1 MAPWPGATVLAIL
14 CIFLTGGQVLAQD
27 CADLYNNGQREDGV
41 FPIGDPPFNARCDMT
56 YGGGGWTVIQ
66 KRDSGIPVFD
76 KTWYEYVAGFGSV
89 YTEDFW
95 LGLDRIHQ
103 LTSQKAY
110 KLALILEDWT
120 NTVAHAEYSQFAVG
134 DAASKYTL
142 QIGGYAGTTGDS
154 FTTSNGMKFSTMDQ
168 DNDNATVNC
177 AEYNGRGGWWYPM
190 SCGQGTLNGHY
201 LTTCKEY
208 SSTPTAC
215 EKQGLVW
222 ASWRGSNYSLQK
234 STMMIK
240 PALPIEACGDGFYGE
255 SCRECGQCANGA
267 LCDKTYGY
275 CPDSSPR
282 CAPGYMGIR
291 CQRACG
297 DGYYGDGC
305 RQQCGHCANSAV
317 CNKISGYCPYNTPRC
332 APGYTGILCQTD
344 CDEGKFGPDCTGTC
358 HCRLRDDCEIE
369 SGMCTFG
376 GCEAGWTGQSCQE
389 DVDEC
394 MSQPCNNGAAC
405 VNTPPAGSATYTCNC
420 TPGWTGANCDQD
432 VDECQSNPCTGG
444 TCVARQNGYMCTCSD
459 GNIGAHCD
467 IDPAVLVPGNLEA
480 FTASSFC
487 GKGRLTLR
495 WNPLAQHQAEVT
507 GYDISY
513 RLAGTGDSP
522 QVISN
527 ATTGTTYV
535 LQDLQSYTSYEV
547 SVRALVTNGV
557 GAWHPWVTKR
567 TNSGYPTP
575 VRSLQ
580 LTNIS
585 STILVAT
592 WVEPEAL
599 NGELYEYEVEL
610 FRGYI
615 KVADNS
621 LGSGDTL
628 QVRYQ
633 GLVPATKYTVRVVPY
648 NLGPCR
654 GFESRANSTT
664 SDGLPSA
671 PRGVHLSTSHMACV
685 LHWETPETPNGT
697 IIKYTVHLTAI
708 WIDAPPG
715 AQAVEYSQDHFNP
728 FVRMGTFPMKYLT
741 PNSRYRFNMTASTYA
756 GMGEFSPYTPTTS
769 FCEVPP
775 GKPRMPAPPAMP
787 QVAEV
792 IKHDGYPITLTQVSE
807 RTGPVECQQVLVLE
821 MTEEMSLQ
829 TLPPADQLKVVSQQE
844 ATSGNNLTA
853 YVALAF
859 RREDFEEDIFLG
871 DGRKTS
877 CGGSVGAGRRKRA
890 LSVEDIYEGVYANS
904 PLKPGTRYTIIHR
917 AYGSRPQDG
926 AMPLY
931 SSSSYS
937 LPIMTAPLPGT
948 NWMLILIIL
957 CSAVVVLIIL
967 TVLIILIRRRLN
979 NKAAGNGLPHARRSK
994 KRSGLRNSFRK
1005 SGGRDEEM
1013 PLHRGAAYYPPIPME
1028 RLEKEF
1034 NRRHANDDQLF
1045 REEYDALPQEPSAS
1059 YEAFLLPENSKK
1071 NRFVNIIMYDHSRVH
1086 LTSIPG
1092 VACSDY
1098 INANYVD
1105 GYKHSKKF
1113 IAAQG
1118 PKEETL
1124 SDFWRMVWEQNTATI
1139 VMVTNVKEKNK
1150 VKCSQYW
1157 PDTGSQKYGDITVQS
1172 EETSTLV
1179 DYVIRTL
1186 TLWKGEESRTLLHF
1200 HFTTWPDFG
1209 VPKSPLGMMKFVRR
1223 VKAANPA
1230 DSGPIVVHC
1239 SAGVGRTGTFIVID
1253 AMFDMIAAEQRV
1265 DVFGFVGQIRQS
1277 RCMMVQTEGQYVF
1290 IYQALLEHFL
1300 YGDTEIEVTNL
1311 RRHLQQL
1318 AARLPNSQ
1326 DTGMEA
1332 EFKKLTQIPIEKHNM
1347 RSGNL
1352 PDNIKKNRVLQILP
1366 YDTSRVY
1373 ITPTVGMKNSDY
1385 INAAFV
1391 DGYREK
1397 DAYIATQGPLPNT
1410 VTDFWK
1416 MVWEWKSCSIIMLTE
1431 LEERGHEKCHKYWP
1445 GEVEMYGDICVEAKG
1460 DKTFQ
1465 DYTVRTFHITNT
1477 KTHKFQKHA
1486 EGETEGLLE
1495 KKASCRTIQQFHFH
1509 GWPEIGIPAN
1519 AAGMLDLIGQVERQ
1533 QQQSGNG
1540 PITVHCSSGAGRTG
1554 AFITLSTVIERVK
1567 AEGICDVFQTVK
1579 SMRYQRPHMVQTV
1592 EQYQFIYQAVL
1603 EYLDSFTLYANFKDL
1618 Q

>member
-14 CIFLTGGQVLAQD
+14 GIFLTGGQVLAQD
-27 CADLYNNGQREDGV
+27 CADLYDNGQREDGV
-41 FPIGDPPFNARCDMT
+41 FPIGTPAFNALCDMT

-66 KRDSGIPVFD
+66 KRQSGTPAFD
-76 KTWYEYVAGFGSV
+76 KTWYEYVNGFGSV

-110 KLALILEDWT
+110 KLVVILEDWT

-134 DAASKYTL
+134 DATSKYTL

-154 FTTSNGMKFSTMDQ
+154 FTTSNGMKFSTKDQ
-168 DNDNATVNC
+168 DNDNATVSC
-177 AEYNGRGGWWYPM
+177 ANYNGRGGWWYPT
-190 SCGQGTLNGHY
+190 SCGQGTLNGYY
-201 LTTCKEY
+201 LTDCKEDP
-208 SSTPTAC
+208 SNPVAC
-215 EKQGLVW
+215 EKQGLIW

-240 PALPIEACGDGFYGE
+240 PALPIEACGDGFYGA
-255 SCRECGQCANGA
+255 SCRECGQCANGDF
-267 LCDKTYGY
+267 CDKTNGY

-332 APGYTGILCQTD
+332 APGYTGILCQTACGD
-344 CDEGKFGPDCTGTC
+344 GYYGEDCKQNCGHCANGGVCSKTFGFCPYGTGPHCTPGYQGGQCQTVCDEGKFGPDCTGTC
-358 HCRLRDDCEIE
+358 HCYLPDECSLEDGRCL
-369 SGMCTFG
+369 FG
-376 GCEAGWTGQSCQE
+376 GCEAGWKGQSCQE

-394 MSQPCNNGAAC
+394 LSQPCKNGAAC

-444 TCVARQNGYMCTCSD
+444 TCVDRQNGYMCTCSD

-467 IDPAVLVPGNLEA
+467 IDPAMLVPGDLEA
-480 FTASSFC
+480 FTASGSC

-495 WNPLAQHQAEVT
+495 WNPPAQHQAEVT

-513 RLAGTGDSP
+513 RLAGTGDLP

-535 LQDLQSYTSYEV
+535 VQDLQSYTSYEV

-599 NGELYEYEVEL
+599 NGELYKYEVEL

-756 GMGEFSPYTPTTS
+756 GMGEFSNYTPSTNM
-769 FCEVPP
+769 CEVPP

-792 IKHDGYPITLTQVSE
+792 IKHDGYPITLSQVSE

-859 RREDFEEDIFLG
+859 RR
-871 DGRKTS
+871 
-877 CGGSVGAGRRKRA
+877 
-890 LSVEDIYEGVYANS
+890 
-904 PLKPGTRYTIIHR
+904 
-917 AYGSRPQDG
+917 
-926 AMPLY
+926 
-931 SSSSYS
+931 
-937 LPIMTAPLPGT
+937 
-948 NWMLILIIL
+948 
-957 CSAVVVLIIL
+957 
-967 TVLIILIRRRLN
+967 
-979 NKAAGNGLPHARRSK
+979 
-994 KRSGLRNSFRK
+994 
-1005 SGGRDEEM
+1005 
-1013 PLHRGAAYYPPIPME
+1013 
-1028 RLEKEF
+1028 
-1034 NRRHANDDQLF
+1034 
-1045 REEYDALPQEPSAS
+1045 
-1059 YEAFLLPENSKK
+1059 
-1071 NRFVNIIMYDHSRVH
+1071 
-1086 LTSIPG
+1086 
-1092 VACSDY
+1092 
-1098 INANYVD
+1098 
-1105 GYKHSKKF
+1105 
-1113 IAAQG
+1113 
-1118 PKEETL
+1118 
-1124 SDFWRMVWEQNTATI
+1124 
-1139 VMVTNVKEKNK
+1139 
-1150 VKCSQYW
+1150 
-1157 PDTGSQKYGDITVQS
+1157 
-1172 EETSTLV
+1172 
-1179 DYVIRTL
+1179 
-1186 TLWKGEESRTLLHF
+1186 
-1200 HFTTWPDFG
+1200 
-1209 VPKSPLGMMKFVRR
+1209 
-1223 VKAANPA
+1223 
-1230 DSGPIVVHC
+1230 
-1239 SAGVGRTGTFIVID
+1239 
-1253 AMFDMIAAEQRV
+1253 
-1265 DVFGFVGQIRQS
+1265 
-1277 RCMMVQTEGQYVF
+1277 
-1290 IYQALLEHFL
+1290 
-1300 YGDTEIEVTNL
+1300 
-1311 RRHLQQL
+1311 
-1318 AARLPNSQ
+1318 
-1326 DTGMEA
+1326 
-1332 EFKKLTQIPIEKHNM
+1332 
-1347 RSGNL
+1347 
-1352 PDNIKKNRVLQILP
+1352 
-1366 YDTSRVY
+1366 
-1373 ITPTVGMKNSDY
+1373 
-1385 INAAFV
+1385 
-1391 DGYREK
+1391 
-1397 DAYIATQGPLPNT
+1397 
-1410 VTDFWK
+1410 
-1416 MVWEWKSCSIIMLTE
+1416 
-1431 LEERGHEKCHKYWP
+1431 
-1445 GEVEMYGDICVEAKG
+1445 
-1460 DKTFQ
+1460 
-1465 DYTVRTFHITNT
+1465 
-1477 KTHKFQKHA
+1477 
-1486 EGETEGLLE
+1486 
-1495 KKASCRTIQQFHFH
+1495 
-1509 GWPEIGIPAN
+1509 
-1519 AAGMLDLIGQVERQ
+1519 
-1533 QQQSGNG
+1533 
-1540 PITVHCSSGAGRTG
+1540 
-1554 AFITLSTVIERVK
+1554 
-1567 AEGICDVFQTVK
+1567 
-1579 SMRYQRPHMVQTV
+1579 
-1592 EQYQFIYQAVL
+1592 
-1603 EYLDSFTLYANFKDL
+1603 
-1618 Q
+1618 